1 MRSKEAIS
9 TVAKKYNASKNSLYE
24 EYLKQKEDKQDEGE

>member
-9 TVAKKYNASKNSLYE
+9 TVAKKYDVSKNSLYE